1 MHNLSLGDAKNVI
14 PILLALFWHA
24 KARKNIK
31 STVSMLG
38 MWLCDLTWL
47 NASFWEIKCGDYM

>member
-14 PILLALFWHA
+14 LILLALFWPA
-24 KARKNIK
+24 EARKNIK
-31 STVSMLG
+31 SALSMLG

-47 NASFWEIKCGDYM
+47 NASFWGN